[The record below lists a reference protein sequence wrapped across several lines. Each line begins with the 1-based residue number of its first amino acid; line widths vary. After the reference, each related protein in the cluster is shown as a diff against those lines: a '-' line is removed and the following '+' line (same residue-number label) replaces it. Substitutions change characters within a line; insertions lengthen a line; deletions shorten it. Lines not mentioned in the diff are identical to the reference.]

1 MASVARLVDRME
13 DQGWALWTRRP
24 GLGAYAQHCAAWP
37 SLARAAYHPL
47 TQLGPQSPGLLT
59 ALADLSRQPAH
70 GKPDAAVQELGMIY
84 GATGDLLATL
94 AAGIEHAPATS
105 RARLSARLQ
114 ATLHVAARATIAT
127 ARRDGHAPDA
137 AWACLERL
145 EQATELA
152 ALLPPEARTGALELL
167 TTSHRGADTFS
178 GAVRG
183 WAREAETVL
192 SGDTQLTGYALQS
205 SALVIASLCD
215 RAARV
220 VEQADGATL
229 NREAAG
235 ALRRCSE
242 DWRRA
247 AAWPEHIRLGGRS
260 ADLRHATTALA
271 RQLEKSFRPVVKHRD
286 LLDLQAAIH
295 RADVV
300 GTLHAASMQDLST
313 RRQLWVAVAALP
325 AHYQA
330 THDELRRSQW
340 VTEPAGRDDSRH
352 LAALSH
358 TAHTQLGMAA
368 AFLGAAVRQT
378 MASAIQPQPVWE
390 AVITPSG
397 SPTAERVRR
406 IAGGEF
412 AWGPRP

>member
-13 DQGWALWTRRP
+13 DQGWALWTRRSGP
-24 GLGAYAQHCAAWP
+24 GAYAQHCAAWP

-47 TQLGPQSPGLLT
+47 TQLGQQPQVLLT
-59 ALADLSRQPAH
+59 ALADLSRQPAY
-70 GKPDAAVQELGMIY
+70 GRPDAGVQELALIY
-84 GATGDLLATL
+84 GATGDLLASL
-94 AAGIEHAPATS
+94 AAGIEQAPATS

-127 ARRDGHAPDA
+127 ARRDSGAPDA
-137 AWACLERL
+137 AWTCLERL
-145 EQATELA
+145 EQVTELA

-178 GAVRG
+178 SAVG
-183 WAREAETVL
+183 EWALEAEAVL

-220 VEQADGATL
+220 VEQADRATL

-235 ALRRCSE
+235 ALRRSSE

-260 ADLRHATTALA
+260 AGLRHETTTLA
-271 RQLEKSFRPVVKHRD
+271 RQLEKPLGPVAAHRD
-286 LLDLQAAIH
+286 LLDLQAAIR
-295 RADVV
+295 RADIV
-300 GTLHAASMQDLST
+300 GTLHAASMQNLST

-330 THDELRRSQW
+330 THDATRRSQW
-340 VTEPAGRDDSRH
+340 VMEPAGREDSRR

-358 TAHTQLGMAA
+358 TAHMQLGKAA
-368 AFLGAAVRQT
+368 AFLGAAVGQT
-378 MASAIQPQPVWE
+378 VTSVTQPQPVWE
-390 AVITPSG
+390 VITPPSG
-397 SPTAERVRR
+397 RPTAERVRGMV
-406 IAGGEF
+406 GGEL